1 MNSQVASYAKT
12 DPYWQHVNLVLLQL
26 EGMQA
31 GYSDSVNNSNQA
43 LPMLAF
49 HILNAGGDLET
60 IQDVC
65 SNFSAT
71 QSFVNPV

>member
-1 MNSQVASYAKT
+1 MKQQVAAHAKT

-31 GYSDSVNNSNQA
+31 GYSDTTTNTSQT
-43 LPMLAF
+43 LPILAF

-60 IQDVC
+60 IQDV
-65 SNFSAT
+65 
-71 QSFVNPV
+71 